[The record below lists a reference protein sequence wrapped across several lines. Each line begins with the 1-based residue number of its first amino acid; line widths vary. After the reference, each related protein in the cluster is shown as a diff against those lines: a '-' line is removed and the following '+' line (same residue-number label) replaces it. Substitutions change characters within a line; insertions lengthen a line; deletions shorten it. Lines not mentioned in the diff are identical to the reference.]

1 MKKNITINLFGT
13 LYCIDEDAYTLLQ
26 KYTDNMKSYFS
37 RQEGGEEIAD
47 DIEHRVAEL
56 MWQKKE
62 EGNEAIDLDMIKEII
77 AKIGNPAEID
87 GHEEDTAPKGRS
99 FEEQY
104 GANSFGNSTTANGG
118 STSDNSNTSASS
130 KEKKGDGSTW
140 DNIKNSL
147 KNTHLYRDPKDKSLG
162 GVCSGL
168 AHCYGGDP
176 SFWRIGVFL
185 ANIALLSVD
194 MPFWIPD
201 ILRFSI
207 AIAYVVLWI
216 CMPEAQ
222 SPEDRLRMKGK
233 EVTPESLNEEILRET
248 AEESEKTNL
257 HAAKQVK
264 QNNNSGCLKVLLGS
278 ILLFLG
284 FPFIIALI
292 AVIFTIGVTAFAIG
306 GAATGLLGD
315 LLTSTPFEALP
326 SLLGGMK
333 WVIILGLISAL
344 IVCVIPIYCIIRLLR
359 SSEKKM
365 SAWSIVTLIVIWV
378 LCLAFGIFG
387 ITSTVVK
394 VAKDS
399 VNHPEWNVTYKVTVN
414 EDEIDTSD
422 SVILGD
428 SLIIADTCITDLSN
442 DTVEYIYPDS
452 M

>member
-13 LYCIDEDAYTLLQ
+13 LYCIDEDAYALLQ
-26 KYTDNMKSYFS
+26 KYTDSMKSYFA

-87 GHEEDTAPKGRS
+87 GMEEEEVPKGRS
-99 FEEQY
+99 FDEQY
-104 GANSFGNSTTANGG
+104 GANSFGSSTTANGG
-118 STSDNSNTSASS
+118 SVSGNSGTSASS
-130 KEKKGDGSTW
+130 KEKKDEGSAW
-140 DNIKNSL
+140 DKFMNAL
-147 KNTHLYRDPKDKSLG
+147 KDTHLYRDPNDKKLG

-168 AHCYGGDP
+168 AHCYGGD
-176 SFWRIGVFL
+176 STVWRFGVL
-185 ANIALLSVD
+185 ALSIIFLSVD
-194 MPFWIPD
+194 WPFWMPD
-201 ILRFSI
+201 ILCVIIPLIYS
-207 AIAYVVLWI
+207 ALWI
-216 CMPEAQ
+216 IMPEAQ
-222 SPEDRLRMKGK
+222 TTEDRLRMKGK

-248 AEESEKTNL
+248 ASESETSTL

-278 ILLFLG
+278 ILLIIG
-284 FPFIIALI
+284 FPFIISLI
-292 AVIFTIGVTAFAIG
+292 AVIFAIGVTAFAIG

-387 ITSTVVK
+387 ISSTVAK

-428 SLIIADTCITDLSN
+428 SLIMADTCITDLSN